1 MGQQRGMGT
10 IRLALLLAA
19 CAALGACNNWPTSL
33 DNRASGD
40 VRFRYHHRLYDEW
53 SFWAP
58 VKQGKAV
65 LFAHE
70 HRVRDMSGLEI
81 TQGALTYRYG
91 PRALAP
97 VQRFCAGSSSCALI
111 YRGEGRLEARTS
123 ALPDATER

>member
-1 MGQQRGMGT
+1 MKT
-10 IRLALLLAA
+10 IRFALLLAGLA
-19 CAALGACNNWPTSL
+19 SLAGCSGWPTSL

-53 SFWAP
+53 SVWAP

-81 TQGALTYRYG
+81 TQGTLTYRYG
-91 PRALAP
+91 TRALAP
-97 VQRFCAGSSSCALI
+97 VQRFCAGSSSCALV